1 MRIGVFHP
9 GTQHSWQTALAFQ
22 EAGTLAWYATSVFYD
37 PARWPYK
44 LERYVPRNVSERLN
58 REFRRRQNV
67 FLRPANVR
75 QFGFWEWSEIF
86 LRRMNRP
93 GLADY
98 CNDRGNRAFCAQTIR
113 LIQRE
118 PVDVLWGFNTSSLEV
133 FQWAKKRG
141 IRCVLDQTIGH
152 PATQNR
158 IMLDEQ
164 QRHPE
169 FFVNSYRPFD
179 QEAID
184 RQNAEVAEADLVVA
198 GSDFCAGTLIENGC
212 PAEKI
217 LVVNY
222 GYDESLFPTEL
233 PLRNGSGNRPA
244 QFLFAGEV
252 GPRKG
257 IAYLLQAFANVP
269 SEKAQ
274 LTLVGRMAIPPATF
288 GKYASRV
295 RHVPQVPRSEVV
307 RFFAEADCF
316 VFPSLFEGSAIVL
329 YEACGA
335 GLGIVQTDRCGDGVR
350 LEQNG
355 HILERITVPALVE
368 AVEKVAGDD
377 ALRRDWQKASW
388 DIRKERTWANY
399 RERVAKLGFS
409 LNGKS

>member
-1 MRIGVFHP
+1 MRVGVFHP

-44 LERYVPRNVSERLN
+44 LERFVPRKVSASLN

-67 FLRPANVR
+67 FLSAANVR

-86 LRRMNRP
+86 LRRMKRP
-93 GLADY
+93 RLADY
-98 CNDRGNRAFCAQTIR
+98 CNERGNRAFCAQAIR
-113 LIQRE
+113 LIERE

-152 PATQNR
+152 PATQNQV
-158 IMLDEQ
+158 MLDEQ

-169 FFVNSYRPFD
+169 FFIDSYRPFD
-179 QEAID
+179 QTAID
-184 RQNAEVAEADLVVA
+184 RQNAEIAEADLVVV
-198 GSDFCAGTLIENGC
+198 GSDYCAGTLVENGC

-217 LVVNY
+217 LVVHY
-222 GYDESLFPTEL
+222 GYDESLFPVET
-233 PLRNGSGNRPA
+233 PLGNGHGNRPA

-257 IAYLLQAFANVP
+257 IAYLLQAFANLP
-269 SEKAQ
+269 ADKAE

-288 GKYASRV
+288 KKYAARV

-335 GLGIVQTDRCGDGVR
+335 GLGIVQTARCGDGVR
-350 LEQNG
+350 LGQNG
-355 HILERITVPALVE
+355 HILDEITVPALIEV
-368 AVEKVAGDD
+368 VEKVTED
-377 ALRRDWQKASW
+377 ADLRQRWQAASW
-388 DIRKERTWANY
+388 AIRKERTWGDYRKTVAN
-399 RERVAKLGFS
+399 LGAS
-409 LNGKS
+409 LNGRS